1 MFILNETKRGDAP
14 PAHSIRSGGR
24 RFYRG
29 RNALAVGTLQWN
41 SFPDIPADIPYWD
54 DMFGSSARAGLNAA
68 KQSIKPAAFVW
79 GVMACVAALY
89 YAVPASQGFF
99 SALASIQKRMG
110 PLFPFLGMGLS
121 VGLIAE
127 AVKVLMSA
135 DKRWTRTNTA
145 NASFNLV
152 MFGAIGVVQDHL
164 YAFQERIFGT
174 GTSLQVLVPKV
185 LFDQFV
191 WTVFF
196 ANPYQTILYLWK
208 NNGFSARRVVA
219 QMIPFKPFWG
229 KQVLPVLITNW
240 AFWIPMV
247 AIIYCFP
254 SELQLPLAIL
264 AVTIWVLLL
273 SILTSA
279 DHEKQ

>member
-1 MFILNETKRGDAP
+1 MFILNETIQ
-14 PAHSIRSGGR
+14 PAGIAAAAIHSGGR

-29 RNALAVGTLQWN
+29 RNSIAAGALQWDTR
-41 SFPDIPADIPYWD
+41 PDIPADMPYWD
-54 DMFGSSARAGLNAA
+54 DMFGSSIRTGLSAAR
-68 KQSIKPAAFVW
+68 QSLKPAAFVW
-79 GVMACVAALY
+79 ALMACVAVLY

-99 SALASIQKRMG
+99 SALAALQKRMG

-121 VGLIAE
+121 VGIMAE
-127 AVKVLMSA
+127 AVKVFMSTE
-135 DKRWTRTNTA
+135 KRWTRTNSI
-145 NASFNLV
+145 NAAFNLV
-152 MFGAIGVVQDHL
+152 MFGAIGVLQDHL
-164 YAFQERIFGT
+164 YAFQERLFGT
-174 GTSLQVLVPKV
+174 GTSLRVLVPKV

-208 NNGFSARRVVA
+208 NNGFSLAKVVA
-219 QMIPFKPFWG
+219 QMFPFKPFWG

-247 AIIYCFP
+247 TIIYCFP
-254 SELQLPLAIL
+254 AELQLPLAIL

-279 DHEKQ
+279 EHEKQ